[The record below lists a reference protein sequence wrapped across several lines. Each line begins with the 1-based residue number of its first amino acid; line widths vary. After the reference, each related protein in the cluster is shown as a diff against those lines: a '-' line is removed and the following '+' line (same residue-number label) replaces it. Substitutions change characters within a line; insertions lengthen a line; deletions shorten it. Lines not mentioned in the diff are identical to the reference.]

1 MTTPLAGGNEMG
13 FKMTHISK
21 YARWYK
27 KHREAY
33 RDDCTVSKELANIKR
48 RLNWALL
55 RGQDDRAE
63 TISDE
68 KHEWI
73 LNYLQEKCPETLKK
87 YKGMETPEHL
97 YEPNPEIKVWS
108 MWWQGEE
115 KADKLFRMCIDSARR
130 HTHQPVITLDRDNYS
145 QYFEIPEHIL
155 RKQEEGKIALQHV
168 CDLMVVSILAAEG
181 GFFTGAT
188 VWWSQDATEE
198 LLKAPFWTCRA
209 VSESHINMSRSR
221 WVGYVLAGRKEFPLF
236 SFARD
241 CLHEYWRNCD
251 KAVDYL
257 MLDYIFELA
266 YQNISCV
273 RETIDSLPAKN
284 NMLRNELI
292 MHLSDPYDPES
303 FKRYTEGDTFIYKL
317 SWKFG
322 KKDDV
327 TKDGKIT
334 NYGAMFSN
342 LLGSLEGERY

>member
-1 MTTPLAGGNEMG
+1 MG
-13 FKMTHISK
+13 FNIAHISK
-21 YARWYK
+21 YVRWLRK
-27 KHREAY
+27 ERENY
-33 RDDCTVSKELANIKR
+33 RDACLVSKELAKIKR
-48 RLNWALL
+48 KLDYAQLFGKTEKAERL
-55 RGQDDRAE
+55 
-63 TISDE
+63 SDE

-73 LNYLQEKCPETLKK
+73 LHYLAGKCPETLNK
-87 YKGMETPEHL
+87 YMNMPAPEGVG
-97 YEPNPEIKVWS
+97 EPNPEIKVWS

-130 HTHQPVITLDRDNYS
+130 HTHQPVITLDRDNYN

-155 RKQEEGKIALQHV
+155 RKQEEGKIALQHI

-209 VSESHINMSRSR
+209 VSESHVNMSRSR
-221 WVGYVLAGRKEFPLF
+221 WVGYVLAGRRDFPLF

-241 CLHEYWRNCD
+241 CLHEYWGNCD

-266 YQNISCV
+266 YRNIPCV
-273 RETIDSLPAKN
+273 RETIDALPEQN

-303 FKRYTEGDTFIYKL
+303 FKRYTEGDTFMYKL

-322 KKDDV
+322 RKDEV
-327 TKDGKIT
+327 TGDGKMT
-334 NYGAMFSN
+334 NYGAM
-342 LLGSLEGERY
+342 LRECGEEF